1 MHTQSLGAAPVL
13 PDVSSH
19 RLPLAQEDA
28 LYRKV
33 WLRIIP
39 FLFVCYVVSF
49 LDRINIG
56 FAQLQM
62 KQDLGFS
69 DAMYGLGAAVFYVG
83 YVLCEV
89 PSNMLL
95 ARFGARRT
103 FTRIMVLWGLASVGM
118 MLVSQPSHFYWLR
131 FLLGVFEAGFFPGIV
146 LYLTYW
152 FPARRRAAVMAIF
165 FAGVAVAGV
174 LGGLVSG
181 WIMRDM
187 AGVLG
192 MHGWQWMFAIEGAPA
207 VLLGL
212 LAATMLVDGPRQAR
226 WLTPAEQD
234 YLVAQRAA
242 ETGAQGE
249 HGSHG
254 GHGGHGLAALKQALR
269 NPRVYLFAFIYFA
282 LTCGSLTLS
291 FWMPLMIRDFGIR
304 DVMAVSL
311 YSVIPNAIGAV
322 GLILIARRSDRL
334 RERHGHFLCCT
345 AGGALALVA
354 LTLHVPSL
362 GVSLA
367 ILSVASVLIFA
378 ALPIFWALPPSHL
391 PARTAA
397 TGIAFISSI
406 GITSGIVSPW
416 VIGQIKTHTGSM
428 DNALYLLAGLL
439 LASGVAMW
447 KGIPRDPAAPGA
459 GR

>member
-1 MHTQSLGAAPVL
+1 MTYSSAGAIAP
-13 PDVSSH
+13 PASAARD
-19 RLPLAQEDA
+19 EDA
-28 LYRKV
+28 LYRKI

-39 FLFVCYVVSF
+39 FLFVCYVISF

-103 FTRIMVLWGLASVGM
+103 FTRIMLLWGLASVGM
-118 MLVSQPSHFYWLR
+118 MWVSTPTHFYTLR

-192 MHGWQWMFAIEGAPA
+192 LYGWKWMFAIEGAPA
-207 VLLGL
+207 ILLGL
-212 LAATMLVDGPRQAR
+212 AAAVFLVDGPQQAN
-226 WLTPAEQD
+226 WLTAPEKA
-234 YLVAQRAA
+234 L
-242 ETGAQGE
+242 
-249 HGSHG
+249 
-254 GHGGHGLAALKQALR
+254 LAAHNGPAGQATRAHSLSALIEALR
-269 NPRVYLFAFIYFA
+269 NPRIYLFAFIYFA

-291 FWMPLMIRDFGIR
+291 FWMPLMIRDFGIT
-304 DVMAVSL
+304 DVMSISL
-311 YSVIPNAIGAV
+311 YSVIPNAVGAV
-322 GLILIARRSDRL
+322 GLILIARHSDR
-334 RERHGHFLCCT
+334 RGERHRHFVACT
-345 AGGALALVA
+345 VGGALALA
-354 LTLHVPSL
+354 LLTLHLPSFAAM
-362 GVSLA
+362 LA
-367 ILSVASVLIFA
+367 LLSAACVLIFA
-378 ALPIFWALPPSHL
+378 ALPIFWSLPPSHL
-391 PARTAA
+391 PAHTAA

-447 KGIPRDPAAPGA
+447 AGVPKAEPRH
-459 GR
+459 

>member
-1 MHTQSLGAAPVL
+1 MYTQSLGGAPAL
-13 PDVSSH
+13 PEIPSQPLPHS
-19 RLPLAQEDA
+19 LPLPQEDA

-103 FTRIMVLWGLASVGM
+103 FTRIMVLWGVASVGM
-118 MLVSQPSHFYWLR
+118 MLVSQPSHFYLLR

-192 MHGWQWMFAIEGAPA
+192 LHGWQWMFAIEGAPA

-212 LAATMLVDGPRQAR
+212 VAAFCLVDGPRQAR
-226 WLTPAEQD
+226 WLAPAEQD
-234 YLVAQRAA
+234 YLVAQHAA
-242 ETGAQGE
+242 ETQGQ
-249 HGSHG
+249 G
-254 GHGGHGLAALKQALR
+254 GHAHSMQALGQALR

-304 DVMAVSL
+304 DVVAVSL

-334 RERHGHFLCCT
+334 GERHGHFLCCT
-345 AGGALALVA
+345 AGGALALAA

-362 GVSLA
+362 AVSLA
-367 ILSVASVLIFA
+367 ILSVAAVLIFA
-378 ALPIFWALPPSHL
+378 ALPIFWSLPPSHL

-439 LASGVAMW
+439 LASGLAMW
-447 KGIPRDPAAPGA
+447 KGIPRTPAAH
-459 GR
+459 

>member
-1 MHTQSLGAAPVL
+1 MHYSAPSAATAPASATGAAVH
-13 PDVSSH
+13 D
-19 RLPLAQEDA
+19 EDA

-33 WLRIIP
+33 WLRIVP

-103 FTRIMVLWGLASVGM
+103 FTRIMLLWGLASVGM
-118 MLVSQPSHFYWLR
+118 MLVSSPTQFYVLR

-152 FPARRRAAVMAIF
+152 FPARRRASVMAIF

-174 LGGLVSG
+174 AGGLVSG

-187 AGVLG
+187 AGVMGLY
-192 MHGWQWMFAIEGAPA
+192 GWQWMFAIEGAPA
-207 VLLGL
+207 VILGL
-212 LAATMLVDGPRQAR
+212 FAAGCLVDSPRDAAWLSASEKAFLAAQL
-226 WLTPAEQD
+226 EQE
-234 YLVAQRAA
+234 QGGK
-242 ETGAQGE
+242 GAQAHSG
-249 HGSHG
+249 
-254 GHGGHGLAALKQALR
+254 AALVQALR
-269 NPRVYLFAFIYFA
+269 NPRVYVFAFIYFA

-304 DVMAVSL
+304 DVVSVSL

-322 GLILIARRSDRL
+322 GLILIARHSDR
-334 RERHGHFLCCT
+334 RGERHRHFLACT
-345 AGGALALVA
+345 AGGALALAA
-354 LTLHVPSL
+354 LTLHPSSF

-367 ILSVASVLIFA
+367 ILSVAAVLIFA

-391 PARTAA
+391 PVHAA
-397 TGIAFISSI
+397 ASGIAFISSI

-428 DNALYLLAGLL
+428 DSALYLLAGLL
-439 LASGVAMW
+439 LASGIVMW
-447 KGIPRDPAAPGA
+447 LGVPRTCTA
-459 GR
+459 GEARA

>member
-1 MHTQSLGAAPVL
+1 MLTSSQGGLVL
-13 PDVSSH
+13 PDASTSTSTSTFAA
-19 RLPLAQEDA
+19 PQEDA

-33 WLRIIP
+33 WLRLIP

-103 FTRIMVLWGLASVGM
+103 FTRIMLLWGLASVGM
-118 MLVSQPSHFYWLR
+118 MAVSQPSHFYLLR

-152 FPARRRAAVMAIF
+152 FPARRRAGVMAIF

-192 MHGWQWMFAIEGAPA
+192 MYGWQWMFAIEGAPA
-207 VLLGL
+207 IVLGL
-212 LAATMLVDGPRQAR
+212 LAAVLLVDGPRQAK
-226 WLTPAEQD
+226 WLAPEERD
-234 YLVAQRAA
+234 YLLARHA
-242 ETGAQGE
+242 EESSQ
-249 HGSHG
+249 
-254 GHGGHGLAALKQALR
+254 GHGQPHSLPALLQALR

-291 FWMPLMIRDFGIR
+291 FWMPLMIRDFGIK
-304 DVMAVSL
+304 DVMSISL

-322 GLILIARRSDRL
+322 GLVLIARNSDR
-334 RERHGHFLCCT
+334 RGERHGHFLACT
-345 AGGALALVA
+345 TGGALALAA
-354 LTLHVPSL
+354 LTLHPSSLAVSL
-362 GVSLA
+362 G
-367 ILSVASVLIFA
+367 ILSVAAVLVFA
-378 ALPIFWALPPSHL
+378 ALPIFWSLPPSHL
-391 PARTAA
+391 PRAA
-397 TGIAFISSI
+397 TASGIAFISSI

-416 VIGQIKTHTGSM
+416 LIGLIKTSTGSL
-428 DNALYLLAGLL
+428 DIALYVLSGLL
-439 LASGVAMW
+439 LASGVVMW
-447 KGIPRDPAAPGA
+447 LAIPRSVKA
-459 GR
+459 

>member
-1 MHTQSLGAAPVL
+1 MSHPVSGDLSSLSSLTSPTLPPAA
-13 PDVSSH
+13 
-19 RLPLAQEDA
+19 LAAHDEDA

-62 KQDLGFS
+62 KHDLGFS

-103 FTRIMVLWGLASVGM
+103 FTRIMVLWGLASVAM
-118 MLVSQPSHFYWLR
+118 MAVSTPTQFYTLR

-192 MHGWQWMFAIEGAPA
+192 LQGWKWMFAIEGAPA

-212 LAATMLVDGPRQAR
+212 VAARCLVDGPQQAS
-226 WLTPAEQD
+226 WLTDGERAHLARD
-234 YLVAQRAA
+234 TAAQAHA
-242 ETGAQGE
+242 
-249 HGSHG
+249 G
-254 GHGGHGLAALKQALR
+254 GHSLQALR
-269 NPRVYLFAFIYFA
+269 QVLGNPRVYLFAFIYFS
-282 LTCGSLTLS
+282 LTCGSLALS
-291 FWMPLMIRDFGIR
+291 FWMPLMIRDFGIT
-304 DVMAVSL
+304 DVMSISL
-311 YSVIPNAIGAV
+311 YSVVPNAVGAV
-322 GLILIARRSDRL
+322 GLILIARHSDRTG
-334 RERHGHFLCCT
+334 ERHRHFVLCT
-345 AGGALALVA
+345 AGGALALAA
-354 LTLHVPSL
+354 LTLHLPSL
-362 GVSLA
+362 ASMLA
-367 ILSVASVLIFA
+367 ILSVAAVLIFA
-378 ALPIFWALPPSHL
+378 ALPVFWSLPPSYL
-391 PARTAA
+391 PGAGTAA
-397 TGIAFISSI
+397 GIAFISSI

-416 VIGQIKTHTGSM
+416 VIGQIKTQTGSL
-428 DNALYLLAGLL
+428 DHALYLLAALL
-439 LASGVAMW
+439 LASGLAMW
-447 KGIPRDPAAPGA
+447 LGVPRQPARPA
-459 GR
+459 